1 MAYEDELR
9 LVGELITVI
18 GAVVILVLEV
28 SETAIQFQVSS
39 RKILLTRQTW
49 ICAHYLVGLI
59 CLV

>member
-39 RKILLTRQTW
+39 RKILLTRQT
-49 ICAHYLVGLI
+49 
-59 CLV
+59 

>member
-28 SETAIQFQVSS
+28 RETAIQFQVSS
-39 RKILLTRQTW
+39 RQILLTRQTW
-49 ICAHYLVGLI
+49 ICAH
-59 CLV
+59 

>member
-1 MAYEDELR
+1 MDYEDELR

-28 SETAIQFQVSS
+28 RETAIQFQVSS
-39 RKILLTRQTW
+39 RQILLTRQAW